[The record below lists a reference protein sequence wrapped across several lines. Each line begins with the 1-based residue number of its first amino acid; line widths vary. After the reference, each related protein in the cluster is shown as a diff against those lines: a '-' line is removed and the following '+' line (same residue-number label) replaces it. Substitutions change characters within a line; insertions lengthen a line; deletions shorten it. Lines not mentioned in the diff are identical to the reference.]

1 MRLGLQFTFL
11 YFTLG
16 VMRWQ
21 PRRSGGRVTVF
32 CAHLGL
38 EAMGLGLVL
47 ELELELEFFRV
58 PEPGFFVNRAFT
70 RTGGDDGGLTF
81 TAENKAEAEELL
93 RNCNCIFWYFLS
105 LLVVVA
111 KTNSLWQSPT
121 QLNPTPNCT
130 CTQ

>member
-21 PRRSGGRVTVF
+21 PRRSAGRVTVF

-38 EAMGLGLVL
+38 EAMGLGLGLV
-47 ELELELEFFRV
+47 LELEFFRV

-70 RTGGDDGGLTF
+70 RTGGDDGGFTC

-93 RNCNCIFWYFLS
+93 RNCNCIFWHFSLSFL
-105 LLVVVA
+105 LRLKLTHYNKA
-111 KTNSLWQSPT
+111 QPNS
-121 QLNPTPNCT
+121 TPPPIVL